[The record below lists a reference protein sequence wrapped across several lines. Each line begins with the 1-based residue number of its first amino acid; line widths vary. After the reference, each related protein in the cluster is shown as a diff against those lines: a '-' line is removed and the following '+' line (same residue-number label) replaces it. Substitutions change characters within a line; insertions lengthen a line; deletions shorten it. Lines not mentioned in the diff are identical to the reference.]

1 MRFMVES
8 TPTQPLTDEL
18 LALVPA
24 ETARGQELDAAGLRH
39 AFYLAADWSKSWQL
53 FAADSVEEVERARA
67 SLPLA
72 HVTQNT
78 LTPLAEDQ

>member
-24 ETARGQELDAAGLRH
+24 ETARGRELDAQGLRH

-53 FAADSVEEVERARA
+53 FEAASVEEVERALA

-72 HVTQNT
+72 HVTHNT
-78 LTPLAEDQ
+78 ITPLAEQP

>member
-18 LALVPA
+18 LAVVPA
-24 ETARGQELDAAGLRH
+24 ETARGRELDAPGLRH
-39 AFYLAADWSKSWQL
+39 AFYLAADWSKGWQI
-53 FAADSVEEVERARA
+53 FAADSMKEVQRTLT

-78 LTPLAEDQ
+78 ITPLAEDQ

>member
-8 TPTQPLTDEL
+8 TSTHALTDDL

-24 ETARGQELDAAGLRH
+24 ETARGQELDAQGLRH
-39 AFYLAADWSKSWQL
+39 AFYLAADWSRSWQI
-53 FAADSVEEVERARA
+53 FEADSVEEVHRALA

-72 HVTQNT
+72 QVTHNT
-78 LTPLAEDQ
+78 ITPLAEQP